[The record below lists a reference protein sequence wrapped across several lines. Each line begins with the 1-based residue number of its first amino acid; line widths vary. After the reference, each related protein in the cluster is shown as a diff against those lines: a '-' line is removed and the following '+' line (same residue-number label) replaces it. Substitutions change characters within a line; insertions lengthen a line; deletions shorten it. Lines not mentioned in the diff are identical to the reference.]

1 MGEGR
6 GKERKEEEKEGRRR
20 EGEEEEEKGN
30 FTIEKPGRYHL
41 NQVIKVNIISNGT
54 NRNYSPPNRTQ

>member
-20 EGEEEEEKGN
+20 EGEEEKRWGGRGDMQSVCKGEGGGGVILGQEKG
-30 FTIEKPGRYHL
+30 EQRGR
-41 NQVIKVNIISNGT
+41 T
-54 NRNYSPPNRTQ
+54 F